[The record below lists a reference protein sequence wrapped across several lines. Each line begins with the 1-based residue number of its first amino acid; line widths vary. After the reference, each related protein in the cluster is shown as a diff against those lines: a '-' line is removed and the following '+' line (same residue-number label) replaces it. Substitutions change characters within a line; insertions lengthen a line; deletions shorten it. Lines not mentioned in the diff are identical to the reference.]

1 MNAATPDASSPFVI
15 DVGHVLRDGRP
26 EQFERTGPAPLRIG
40 AEMIG
45 VEPGTPVTVAGV
57 VTPLGGGV
65 LVDADVTAPLSGT
78 CVRCLAD
85 LADGLDVHV
94 SVAFSA
100 GSGFVVDEDGED
112 AADDE
117 SAPPI
122 VDDLADL
129 TQSVIDEAVLA
140 LPFNP
145 TCENVGDGDCAES
158 ETGVP
163 APDGVVGEDDE
174 PPTDPRWAAL
184 AEKFGDLRADEQRVD
199 GPGGTEGAS
208 R

>member
-1 MNAATPDASSPFVI
+1 MSAHTPDASSPFVI
-15 DVGHVLRDGRP
+15 DVGHVLRDGHP
-26 EQFERTGPAPLRIG
+26 EPFERTGPAPLRIG

-45 VEPGTPVTVAGV
+45 VEPGAEVTVSGV

-85 LADGLDVHV
+85 LRENLDVHV

-112 AADDE
+112 ADDE
-117 SAPPI
+117 AVPPI

-145 TCENVGDGDCAES
+145 TCETVEDADCAED

-163 APDGVVGEDDE
+163 APDGVSGEE
-174 PPTDPRWAAL
+174 EAPADPRWAAL
-184 AEKFGDLRADEQRVD
+184 AEKFGDLAADSGDAGEER
-199 GPGGTEGAS
+199 